1 MRAGLFR
8 GRLDVRV
15 VAAGEDHLVAGLAC
29 VLNER
34 GANALAA
41 AGDENSA
48 WLHTSI
54 IRRASI
60 IFPGVELFLYQLSIW
75 GLALTA
81 LMIAVFFLVLS
92 RSNPRAEMR
101 WWTAAWFANVAAMTI
116 TLIFWLTQPP
126 ASVHPFM
133 FAVYLGAKNVY
144 VWLLLRGALE
154 FQSWR
159 PRALEARRVIPIIV
173 AFSILAVLLVTTL
186 DRLGLI
192 SQAIVAVAL
201 ATGAWSLARS
211 RMPAAQWIVIA
222 LSGRALLG
230 LAEAAAYAVNVIGVT
245 SGQQVAS
252 AFLVPANWILQAHYP
267 LDTAAEWLLAMGFLI
282 AVSVR
287 TQQELR
293 VANEQMLSAQSD
305 LRRLADRD
313 PLTSLVNRRA
323 LPEVFRE
330 VQPVGAILVFFDL
343 DGFKEINDKHG
354 HQAGDACLVRF
365 ANALSGSFRPTDAI
379 VRYAGDEFLV
389 VCQGLDRDRDRGA
402 RYGASQWA
410 AQHADPRSA
419 DSIFVWRQPPR
430 TGRKPGRG
438 GKAGGRS
445 DVSREIAGR
454 RAQRD
459 GRRSTD
465 ALSNKRPHLLST

>member
-1 MRAGLFR
+1 M
-8 GRLDVRV
+8 
-15 VAAGEDHLVAGLAC
+15 
-29 VLNER
+29 
-34 GANALAA
+34 
-41 AGDENSA
+41 
-48 WLHTSI
+48 
-54 IRRASI
+54 
-60 IFPGVELFLYQLSIW
+60 ELFLYQLSIW

-101 WWTAAWFANVAAMTI
+101 WWTAAWFANVVAMTI

-133 FAVYLGAKNVY
+133 FAAYLGAKNVY

-230 LAEAAAYAVNVIGVT
+230 LAEAAAYAVNIIGVT

-330 VQPVGAILVFFDL
+330 VQPLGAILVFFDL
-343 DGFKEINDKHG
+343 DGFKEINDQHG

-389 VCQGLDRDRDRGA
+389 VCRGSTEIAIEERITELRNGLRNTPARDLPIRFS
-402 RYGASQWA
+402 YG
-410 AQHADPRSA
+410 
-419 DSIFVWRQPPR
+419 
-430 TGRKPGRG
+430 
-438 GKAGGRS
+438 
-445 DVSREIAGR
+445 VSRLEPGGNPDEAVR
-454 RAQRD
+454 LADEAMYRAKSLIVARNVMVADRQ
-459 GRRSTD
+459 TPW
-465 ALSNKRPHLLST
+465 AKKT

>member
-1 MRAGLFR
+1 MPGNSS
-8 GRLDVRV
+8 RLVSSSW
-15 VAAGEDHLVAGLAC
+15 LV
-29 VLNER
+29 
-34 GANALAA
+34 
-41 AGDENSA
+41 ST
-48 WLHTSI
+48 HP
-54 IRRASI
+54 ASI
-60 IFPGVELFLYQLSIW
+60 IVPGVELFLYQLSIW

-126 ASVHPFM
+126 ASLHPFI
-133 FAVYLGAKNVY
+133 FAAYLAAKNVY

-154 FQSWR
+154 FRSWR

-173 AFSILAVLLVTTL
+173 AVSILAVLLVTTL

-192 SQAIVAVAL
+192 SQTIVAMALVA
-201 ATGAWSLARS
+201 GAWSLARA

-230 LAEAAAYAVNVIGVT
+230 LAEAAAYGVNVVGIT
-245 SGQQVAS
+245 AGQPVAS
-252 AFLVPANWILQAHYP
+252 AFIVPANWILTAHYP

-282 AVSVR
+282 GVSVR
-287 TQQELR
+287 AQQELR

-323 LPEVFRE
+323 LPEVFRD

-343 DGFKEINDKHG
+343 DGFKEINDQHG

-389 VCQGLDRDRDRGA
+389 VCRG
-402 RYGASQWA
+402 S
-410 AQHADPRSA
+410 
-419 DSIFVWRQPPR
+419 
-430 TGRKPGRG
+430 T
-438 GKAGGRS
+438 
-445 DVSREIAGR
+445 EIAIEERITELRNRLRNTPTRDLPIRFSYGVHR
-454 RAQRD
+454 LEPGGNPDEAVRLADEAMYRAKSQVVARNVMVAD
-459 GRRSTD
+459 RQAPWR
-465 ALSNKRPHLLST
+465 

>member
-1 MRAGLFR
+1 M
-8 GRLDVRV
+8 
-15 VAAGEDHLVAGLAC
+15 
-29 VLNER
+29 
-34 GANALAA
+34 
-41 AGDENSA
+41 
-48 WLHTSI
+48 
-54 IRRASI
+54 
-60 IFPGVELFLYQLSIW
+60 ELFLYQLSIW

-101 WWTAAWFANVAAMTI
+101 WWTAAWFANVVAMTI
-116 TLIFWLTQPP
+116 TLIFWYTQPP
-126 ASVHPFM
+126 ASLHPFV
-133 FAVYLGAKNVY
+133 FAVYLVAKNIY

-154 FQSWR
+154 FRSWR
-159 PRALEARRVIPIIV
+159 PRALEAAPRRPDHRGVLDSRG
-173 AFSILAVLLVTTL
+173 AARDDARSTGTDLAG
-186 DRLGLI
+186 DRRGGAA
-192 SQAIVAVAL
+192 S
-201 ATGAWSLARS
+201 GAWSLARG

-230 LAEAAAYAVNVIGVT
+230 LAEAAAYAVNVIGIT

-252 AFLVPANWILQAHYP
+252 AFLVPANWILAAHYP

-282 AVSVR
+282 GVSVR
-287 TQQELR
+287 AQQELK

-389 VCQGLDRDRDRGA
+389 VCRGSTEIAIEERITELRNRLRNTPTRDLPIRFS
-402 RYGASQWA
+402 YG
-410 AQHADPRSA
+410 
-419 DSIFVWRQPPR
+419 
-430 TGRKPGRG
+430 
-438 GKAGGRS
+438 
-445 DVSREIAGR
+445 VSRLEPGGNPDEAVR
-454 RAQRD
+454 LADEAMYRAKSQVVARNVMVAD
-459 GRRSTD
+459 RQAPWR
-465 ALSNKRPHLLST
+465 